1 MAAIAVKEDML
12 RNHPGH
18 PVEIEPD
25 LTDTS
30 LESIVI
36 RQAQLSDIPAML
48 RVINGYASQAL
59 MLPRTELELCESLR
73 DFLVAID
80 SGELVG
86 CGALHF
92 YTEHMAEL
100 RSLAVAPQK
109 TRSGLGQKIAREL
122 LDQARQFGVD
132 VVFAFTYVPGF
143 FEKLDFRPVDRGA
156 LPLKTWKDCL
166 RCPMFQACDEIAMA
180 YMVTPGA
187 EIYMGAVPPAEAPA
201 EAPPLF
207 PILGAPRVLD
217 KA

>member
-1 MAAIAVKEDML
+1 ML

-73 DFLVAID
+73 DFLVATE

-92 YTEHMAEL
+92 YTQHMAEL
-100 RSLAVAPQK
+100 RSLAVAPHR
-109 TRSGLGQKIAREL
+109 TGTGLGQHIACAL
-122 LDQARQFGVD
+122 LEQAHQLGVD
-132 VVFAFTYVPGF
+132 VVFVFT
-143 FEKLDFRPVDRGA
+143 
-156 LPLKTWKDCL
+156 
-166 RCPMFQACDEIAMA
+166 
-180 YMVTPGA
+180 
-187 EIYMGAVPPAEAPA
+187 
-201 EAPPLF
+201 
-207 PILGAPRVLD
+207 
-217 KA
+217 